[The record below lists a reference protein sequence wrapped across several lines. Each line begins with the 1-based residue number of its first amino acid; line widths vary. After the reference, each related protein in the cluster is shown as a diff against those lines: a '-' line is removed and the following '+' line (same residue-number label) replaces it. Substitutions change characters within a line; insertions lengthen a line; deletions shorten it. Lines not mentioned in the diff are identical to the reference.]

1 MSEWILLFL
10 HAGFIATTQPMPLA
24 DCLKWHARM
33 KPDQKPVCIRI
44 IQTELGPYVER
55 RHPSPSGDKQP

>member
-10 HAGFIATTQPMPLA
+10 HVSFIATTQPMPIE

-33 KPDQKPVCIRI
+33 KPEQKPVCIRI
-44 IQTELGPYVER
+44 IQTEMGPYVER
-55 RHPSPSGDKQP
+55 RP